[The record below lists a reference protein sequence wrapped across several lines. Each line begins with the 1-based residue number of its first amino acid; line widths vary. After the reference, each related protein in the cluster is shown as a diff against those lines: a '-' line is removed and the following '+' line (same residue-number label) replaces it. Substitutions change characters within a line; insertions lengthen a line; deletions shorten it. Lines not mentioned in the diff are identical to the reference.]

1 MHLWNDYEGKTIA
14 EAYPLE
20 RLLRPEGRSAF
31 FATGDA
37 SGTPQVIRLTES
49 LNDEDEILERLRQVS
64 EVHQENLVE
73 IKLYGQ
79 TTFDGVA
86 LTYALMEPTDA
97 SLSEILT
104 ERPLTVAET
113 KEVALSLVAALT
125 ALHGQG
131 LIHEH
136 IEPANVLASGDI
148 IKLRSDCVREC
159 VLDGEFT
166 TAAMVED
173 LKQKDVQ
180 DLATLLLRC
189 LTLEKRLTPATRLGA
204 PFDKI
209 VPNAMNGSWGLAE
222 IQNSLTPPV
231 FKPLV
236 PESVVSARP
245 APTVTF
251 DSAKENAKPARAA
264 FVENAEPVRVEAA
277 PLQTALPFSEDGP
290 TLRVRRLNEE
300 ETDEAAAA
308 WTVPEWVKEG
318 WASVQARVE
327 TMDRKWIYGG
337 AGVLILALLVW
348 LVLPGGKAS
357 KAASIRDTAKEPV
370 ADRIQTIDDAPA
382 GPSGMT
388 AAGPSR
394 GRGSAAATEAAKS
407 VPAAR
412 AKESVAV
419 EARGEAGFRVICYT
433 FSHEDQAWSRAGA
446 IRKVHPGLSPKVFA
460 AGARGPYLITLGGVV
475 SRGEAEAMV
484 KRARR
489 DGLPRDTFARFY
501 PAR

>member
-31 FATGDA
+31 FVTGDA
-37 SGTPQVIRLTES
+37 SGAPQVIRLTET
-49 LNDEDEILERLRQVS
+49 LNDETEMLERWRQVS
-64 EVHQENLVE
+64 EVHQENLVA
-73 IKLYGQ
+73 IKRYGQ
-79 TTFDGVA
+79 TTFDGVP

-97 SLSEILT
+97 SLSEILA

-113 KEVALSLVAALT
+113 KEIAVSLAAALT

-136 IEPANVLASGDI
+136 IEPANVLASGEI

-159 VLDGEFT
+159 VVDGEFV
-166 TAAMVED
+166 TAAMVEEF
-173 LKQKDVQ
+173 KQKDVQ

-222 IQNSLTPPV
+222 IQNALTPPV
-231 FKPLV
+231 SKPLV
-236 PESVVSARP
+236 PESVVSAGT
-245 APTVTF
+245 APTVTM
-251 DSAKENAKPARAA
+251 DSTREGGKPARAA
-264 FVENAEPVRVEAA
+264 FVASAEPVRVEAA
-277 PLQTALPFSEDGP
+277 PVQVTLPFSEQGP
-290 TLRVRRLNEE
+290 TLRVRRVNEE
-300 ETDEAAAA
+300 ESEDRGAGWAVPA
-308 WTVPEWVKEG
+308 WATEG
-318 WASVQARVE
+318 WASAKARFE
-327 TMDRKWIYGG
+327 TMDRKWLYGG
-337 AGVLILALLVW
+337 AGVVILALLVW
-348 LVLPGGKAS
+348 LVLPSSKPAAKAL
-357 KAASIRDTAKEPV
+357 APIKEPA

-382 GPSGMT
+382 GPSGVT

-394 GRGSAAATEAAKS
+394 VKAPSAAVETAKREPVAAAAK
-407 VPAAR
+407 
-412 AKESVAV
+412 
-419 EARGEAGFRVICYT
+419 GEAGFRVICYT
-433 FSHEDQAWSRAGA
+433 FSHEDQAWARAGA
-446 IRKVHPGLSPKVFA
+446 IHKAHPGLTPKVFA
-460 AGARGPYLITLGGVV
+460 AGAHGPYLITLGGIMT
-475 SRGEAEAMV
+475 RGEADATV
-484 KRARR
+484 RRARR